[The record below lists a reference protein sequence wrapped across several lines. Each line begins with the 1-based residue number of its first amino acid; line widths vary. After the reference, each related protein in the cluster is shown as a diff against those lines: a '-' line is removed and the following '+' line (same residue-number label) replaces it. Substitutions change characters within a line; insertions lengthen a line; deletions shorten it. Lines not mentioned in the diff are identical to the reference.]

1 MRPTAPMFPRSTHRS
16 SILSRPSGRRSEPLI
31 QNATVVLGEREAE
44 QRSSELRGRRVA
56 VFGATGSPPDVSGR
70 SADRTI
76 ADLPAGDRAG
86 GLCPEAI
93 VVLRL
98 CWDSNGGSGVLLGL
112 PASERLVRLRLRWVH
127 DLLVNARVSGQLD
140 DVAVRIAEIDR
151 AAEAVVDRAAHL
163 NRAGAALLQ
172 HAFEDVVVD
181 AERDVEV
188 ERVLA
193 LEVERLAW
201 HLEEGEAGAIVHL
214 EEGVQPAPLIDR
226 EGADQFEA

>member
-1 MRPTAPMFPRSTHRS
+1 MTRIGALP
-16 SILSRPSGRRSEPLI
+16 PLI
-31 QNATVVLGEREAE
+31 SQFPHD
-44 QRSSELRGRRVA
+44 RS
-56 VFGATGSPPDVSGR
+56 
-70 SADRTI
+70 
-76 ADLPAGDRAG
+76 
-86 GLCPEAI
+86 CPEA
-93 VVLRL
+93 VVVPRFRR
-98 CWDSNGGSGVLLGL
+98 DSDGGSGVLLGL

-127 DLLVNARVSGQLD
+127 DLLVNAGVGGQLD
-140 DVAVRIAEIDR
+140 DVAVRVAEIDR
-151 AAEAVVDRAAHL
+151 ATEAVVYRAAHL
-163 NRAGAALLQ
+163 NGAGSALLQ

-214 EEGVQPAPLIDR
+214 EEGVQRAPLIDR

>member
-1 MRPTAPMFPRSTHRS
+1 MGRQPLPRS
-16 SILSRPSGRRSEPLI
+16 GR
-31 QNATVVLGEREAE
+31 
-44 QRSSELRGRRVA
+44 
-56 VFGATGSPPDVSGR
+56 GSPLAPDS
-70 SADRTI
+70 D
-76 ADLPAGDRAG
+76 
-86 GLCPEAI
+86 
-93 VVLRL
+93 
-98 CWDSNGGSGVLLGL
+98 GGSGVLLGL

-127 DLLVNARVSGQLD
+127 DLLVNAGVGGQLD
-140 DVAVRIAEIDR
+140 DIAVRVAEIDR

-193 LEVERLAW
+193 LKVERLAW
-201 HLEEGEAGAIVHL
+201 YLEEGEAGAIVHL
-214 EEGVQPAPLIDR
+214 EEGMQRAPLIDR